1 MSDNAAVKLATGLDP
16 RKRIYRSRFNEYFL
30 FIASAS
36 GAALQVP
43 IVMLIVTAFTG
54 MLDLGTYLAASVLI
68 ELFIIFA
75 LARPQMKPKERVGWA
90 LLWGSATAVFGVCF
104 YYLVLGNIFG

>member
-1 MSDNAAVKLATGLDP
+1 MDESATTKLATGLDP

-43 IVMLIVTAFTG
+43 IVMLIVIAFTG
-54 MLDLGTYLAASVLI
+54 MLNIGVYLVASVLI

-75 LARPQMKPKERVGWA
+75 LARPQMKPKERAGWA
-90 LLWGSATAVFGVCF
+90 ALWAFATAAFGVCF
-104 YYLVLGNIFG
+104 YYLVLGNLFA

>member
-1 MSDNAAVKLATGLDP
+1 MTEPTSVKLATGLDP

-43 IVMLIVTAFTG
+43 IVMLVITAFTG
-54 MLDLGTYLAASVLI
+54 MLGLGTYLAASIAI

-90 LLWGSATAVFGVCF
+90 VLWAFATAVFGACF
-104 YYLVLGNIFG
+104 YYLVLDNIFV